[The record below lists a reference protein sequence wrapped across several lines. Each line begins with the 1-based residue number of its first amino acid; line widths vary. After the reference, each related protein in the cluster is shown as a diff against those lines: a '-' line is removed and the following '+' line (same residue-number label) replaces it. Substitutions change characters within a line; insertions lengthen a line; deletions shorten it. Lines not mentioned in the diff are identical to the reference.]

1 MSKNIQAQTITKA
14 DLTLQTVKA
23 IIEEELRIVNLPLNE
38 TFRNLA
44 LSDYELDRV
53 RQRLQKQFGKSTRA
67 LHSDTIYSYTD
78 KLLSL

>member
-1 MSKNIQAQTITKA
+1 MKPTIAKA

-23 IIEEELRIVNLPLNE
+23 IFQDELKIVNLPLNE
-38 TFRNLA
+38 TFRELA
-44 LSDYELDRV
+44 LSEYELDKV

-78 KLLSL
+78 KLLAI